1 MRVVGGEWGSRRL
14 QAPAGRN
21 LRPTSDRLRETL
33 FDMLGPAVAGAAF
46 VDGFAG
52 TGAVG
57 IEAFSRGARP
67 VIWIE
72 GAAAAAR
79 LLRSNLGALGAAADP
94 AAVVLER
101 RLPAAV
107 AALARLPALH
117 EAGGAQ
123 FVFLDPPYADTCVA
137 EQTLLGLQQ
146 HPEVLAPG
154 GRVIWETA
162 ARTLLPEIPGR
173 WRVQRRHR
181 QGDSQLVFFEMAY

>member
-14 QAPAGRN
+14 KTPADRS

-33 FDMLGPAVAGAAF
+33 FDILGPAVAGAAF

-72 GAAAAAR
+72 GAATAAR
-79 LLRSNLGALGAAADP
+79 LLRANLAGLGAAADP
-94 AAVVLER
+94 NAVVLER

-107 AALARLPALH
+107 AALARLPALQ

-123 FVFLDPPYADTCVA
+123 FVFLDPPYADTGVA
-137 EQTLLGLQQ
+137 EQTLLELHQY
-146 HPEVLAPG
+146 PEVLAPG
-154 GRVIWETA
+154 GHVIWETA
-162 ARTLLPEIPGR
+162 ARSRLPERIGR
-173 WRVQRRHR
+173 WHVQRQHR
-181 QGDSQLVFFEMAY
+181 QGDSQLVFFESAY